1 MVQVR
6 ALQARQ
12 AHLQLRHSRRALPL
26 AAALRSTAN
35 VVAQD
40 GLVLN
45 AVHLAPAS
53 IPMHGTP
60 SACRHGVHV
69 QQLEL

>member
-1 MVQVR
+1 MGQVR

-26 AAALRSTAN
+26 ATALSSTAN
-35 VVAQD
+35 VVAQA
-40 GLVLN
+40 GPVLN
-45 AVHLAPAS
+45 AVYLAPVS
-53 IPMHGTP
+53 IPIHGTP

-69 QQLEL
+69 QQLAL

>member
-1 MVQVR
+1 VVQVR

-12 AHLQLRHSRRALPL
+12 AHLQLRHIRLLLAL
-26 AAALRSTAN
+26 ATALSSTAN
-35 VVAQD
+35 VVAQA
-40 GLVLN
+40 GPVLN
-45 AVHLAPAS
+45 AVHLAPVS

-69 QQLEL
+69 QQLAP